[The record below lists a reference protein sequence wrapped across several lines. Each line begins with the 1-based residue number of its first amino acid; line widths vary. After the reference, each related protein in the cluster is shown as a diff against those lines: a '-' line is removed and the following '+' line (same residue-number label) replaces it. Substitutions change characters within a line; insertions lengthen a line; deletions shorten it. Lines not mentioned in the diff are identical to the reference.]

1 MNDLIPQTRVCK
13 VNVYT
18 EHPKHQQTAQKQST
32 FRSFKQNSKQSQ
44 NSHIIEIGTR
54 DDQNNSSND
63 TNVILKHFAF
73 FVLIFLLFIVTQ
85 NGIHVGKIVKI
96 FSTSNERISLD
107 KILNSTN
114 ELNLKAELENWVW
127 KIQGLRFTVETVSA
141 LLTISVAMSLFFCLK
156 LCNLLRIGIRRRF
169 NADNIEQL
177 NFIVTNTLLIII
189 PINVI
194 ALSFISF
201 AFN

>member
-13 VNVYT
+13 VNLHT
-18 EHPKHQQTAQKQST
+18 EHPKHQQTVQKDSA
-32 FRSFKQNSKQSQ
+32 FRPYKQNSKQSQ

-63 TNVILKHFAF
+63 ANAILKHFAF
-73 FVLIFLLFIVTQ
+73 FVLICLLFIVTQ
-85 NGIHVGKIVKI
+85 NGVHVGKIVKI

-114 ELNLKAELENWVW
+114 ELNLKAELENYIW
-127 KIQGLRFTVETVSA
+127 KIHRLRFTVEFASA
-141 LLTISVAMSLFFCLK
+141 LLTILIVISLCFCIK
-156 LCNLLRIGIRRRF
+156 LFNLLRNVIRRSF
-169 NADNIEQL
+169 NADNIQQL

-189 PINVI
+189 PANVI
-194 ALSFISF
+194 ALSFISVVF
-201 AFN
+201 D